1 MLVCTNLRMHFTGSA
16 FRRDVLVKCGLE
28 AGGGL
33 SVAAARARQV
43 KRAQAHLLEQLY
55 SHLSTL
61 SGGDTE
67 ALLEED
73 PEVSQRRARCKQ
85 AREPRS

>member
-1 MLVCTNLRMHFTGSA
+1 M
-16 FRRDVLVKCGLE
+16 
-28 AGGGL
+28 
-33 SVAAARARQV
+33 

-73 PEVSQRRARCKQ
+73 PEISQRRARCKQ